1 MLTLAW
7 ESVLQA
13 NGMRIATPTC
23 GLVRND
29 SRFFYALLL
38 AEGLAVGALVSS
50 GIDLMGTNQNALQR
64 AEVGILAVML
74 ALLNSTLNALVCM
87 TIHSVSPP
95 SSRDEIRLPPCVKNI
110 HFIYAD
116 D

>member
-1 MLTLAW
+1 MTPAG
-7 ESVLQA
+7 
-13 NGMRIATPTC
+13 NTCPGGIATPTC